1 VRILSIDSSRGT
13 RLLLVQATVADDGT
27 RGAGPKAATGA
38 GGPAGVADVAPHTGP
53 DAGPEG
59 AGPNAPEGAGLHAS
73 PYTGPDGV
81 APHASPDI
89 PVNGPG
95 LPAAGARVRLEILV
109 AEEQDDPRRHAES
122 LGPMLR
128 KALGDP
134 GSPAARLDA
143 VVAATGPAPFTG
155 LRAGLVTAR
164 VVCRARGV
172 PLYGVPSLDAVARTA
187 LDEAAAQGAQAGT
200 TVLVLTDARR
210 KEVYAATY
218 RARGADDVERL
229 SDLHVLPPEQALSL
243 ADGHDHLVLAG
254 SGAVLYPSLAHRLGV
269 PVHAPVSGDAASQV
283 RLALAR
289 VGRGEELGSEPLYLR
304 HADVHVPGTAR
315 RAR

>member
-1 VRILSIDSSRGT
+1 MRILSIDSSRGT
-13 RLLLVQATVADDGT
+13 RLLLVQATVADDGAK
-27 RGAGPKAATGA
+27 RAGPKAVTGA
-38 GGPAGVADVAPHTGP
+38 SGPAGAAAAAPHT
-53 DAGPEG
+53 
-59 AGPNAPEGAGLHAS
+59 
-73 PYTGPDGV
+73 
-81 APHASPDI
+81 
-89 PVNGPG
+89 GPG

-128 KALGDP
+128 QALGDP
-134 GSPAARLDA
+134 GSPATRLDA

-172 PLYGVPSLDAVARTA
+172 PLYGIPSLDAVARTA
-187 LDEAAAQGAQAGT
+187 LDEADAQGAQAGT

>member
-1 VRILSIDSSRGT
+1 MRIVSIDSSLGS
-13 RLLLVQATVADDGT
+13 RLLVCE
-27 RGAGPKAATGA
+27 ATG
-38 GGPAGVADVAPHTGP
+38 
-53 DAGPEG
+53 
-59 AGPNAPEGAGLHAS
+59 
-73 PYTGPDGV
+73 
-81 APHASPDI
+81 
-89 PVNGPG
+89 
-95 LPAAGARVRLEILV
+95 PAAHAPVRLEVLAD
-109 AEEQDDPRRHAES
+109 AEQADPRRHAES

-128 KALGDP
+128 QALGDP
-134 GSPAARLDA
+134 GSPATR
-143 VVAATGPAPFTG
+143 
-155 LRAGLVTAR
+155 
-164 VVCRARGV
+164 
-172 PLYGVPSLDAVARTA
+172 LDAVARTA

-243 ADGHDHLVLAG
+243 ADDHDHLVLAG